1 MSKIIFGTSKLGW
14 DLNESKFRK
23 INSVLN
29 KALKENIDI
38 HISPSYGYSLNF
50 IKNCKNL
57 KKSKSYFMIK
67 LSYKTKEIFYHQ
79 LFYVMKIIGSKKKID
94 IQIDEF
100 FDTRMIKELTKS
112 IDLIKKIFLIRDV
125 YLTPLKRNYLSF
137 LKKTRKFTEFNY
149 AIHYSLIENNFQKNF
164 LKKLKK
170 LDKKTISLR
179 GLGGG
184 INNISFEDFYD
195 FNDNDKKFLFKK
207 KDLFFKKHNMSEI
220 EGRAQFILKNPLI
233 HKTII
238 SSSKIK
244 NFNYLLK
251 LEKSKFSKKKIDN
264 LEKFFSKHFLLKY
277 KKKIINNNMFYKRYN
292 MLIFITSLNDIKK
305 QNLVSYSYIIKSILT
320 IPQSFI
326 NLIIYKVKIFSLNKL
341 LMK

>member
-184 INNISFEDFYD
+184 INNI
-195 FNDNDKKFLFKK
+195 
-207 KDLFFKKHNMSEI
+207 
-220 EGRAQFILKNPLI
+220 
-233 HKTII
+233 
-238 SSSKIK
+238 
-244 NFNYLLK
+244 
-251 LEKSKFSKKKIDN
+251 
-264 LEKFFSKHFLLKY
+264 
-277 KKKIINNNMFYKRYN
+277 
-292 MLIFITSLNDIKK
+292 
-305 QNLVSYSYIIKSILT
+305 
-320 IPQSFI
+320 
-326 NLIIYKVKIFSLNKL
+326 
-341 LMK
+341 